1 MTTTHDTA
9 ASASMA
15 AITPANAPEGYELR
29 TVDPATLVDN
39 PSNARQPHRGREGL
53 APSVGALGI
62 LNPPLVRQLA
72 DGQLELI
79 AGERRKYSAI
89 KAGLATIPVFVRD
102 NLSPVHQVA
111 SMLIENHDREGLTPT
126 EEAMAIQQLADFDG
140 VTQRDI
146 TTMTGIKAGLVRSAL
161 KVAASEVATAIG
173 ERHDQNLEQLLALA
187 EFDTDTEAVKTLTVS
202 ALKDPGRFD
211 HVVAQLRRERDD
223 RAAYDEV
230 AGQIIEAGVPLVEL
244 ANGWWIPDGAAYLD
258 DLPAPNGARSFTA
271 AKHRACPG
279 HAGAVRESD
288 DGYETAY
295 LCLDPVGHGH
305 IDQPKGHHGTP
316 LSAADDTASGINDE
330 QKAQRRKVIANN
342 KAWEV
347 ATPVRRDYVTELLAR
362 RTAPKGTL
370 RYVAHSIMADPAGL
384 AAGDGDRVASLIG
397 KETHPGAWDRSASLA
412 LASEATNA
420 RLPLVLLAQV
430 AASVQARFGERRGW
444 RHPTVALVSYLRF
457 LAACGYRL
465 SEVEQEVEST
475 EDGPQDDA

>member
-9 ASASMA
+9 ESASSPVSTA
-15 AITPANAPEGYELR
+15 ANALEGYELR
-29 TVDPATLVDN
+29 QVDPATLVDN
-39 PSNARQPHRGREGL
+39 PSNARRPHRDREGL
-53 APSVGALGI
+53 APSIGALGI

-102 NLSPVHQVA
+102 DLSPVHQVA
-111 SMLIENHDREGLTPT
+111 SMLVENHDREGLTPT
-126 EEAMAIQQLADFDG
+126 EEAVAIQQLAGFEG
-140 VTQRDI
+140 ITQRDI
-146 TTMTGIKAGLVRSAL
+146 TTMTGIKAGVVRTAL

-173 ERHDQNLEQLLALA
+173 ERHDLSLDQLLVLA
-187 EFDTDTEAVKTLTVS
+187 EFDTDTEAVEALTVS
-202 ALKDPGRFD
+202 AVKNPGRFD
-211 HVVAQLRRERDD
+211 HVAAQLRRERDD
-223 RAAYDEV
+223 RAAYD
-230 AGQIIEAGVPLVEL
+230 AIALQITETGLPLIELE
-244 ANGWWIPDGAAYLD
+244 NGWWLPDGAAYLD

-288 DGYETAY
+288 DGYEMAY

-305 IDQPKGHHGTP
+305 IDQPKGHSRTTS
-316 LSAADDTASGINDE
+316 SAIDAAAPGMNDE
-330 QKAQRRKVIANN
+330 QKAERRKVIANN

-347 ATPVRRDYVTELLAR
+347 ANPVRCDYVTELLAR

-370 RYVAHSIMADPAGL
+370 RYVAEAIMADPAGL

-397 KETHPGAWDRSASLA
+397 KETHPGAWDRSAALA
-412 LASEATNA
+412 LASEATDA

-430 AASVQARFGERRGW
+430 AASVEARFGDRQGW
-444 RHPTVALVSYLRF
+444 RHPTSALVSYLRF
-457 LAACGYRL
+457 LAPCGYGL
-465 SEVEQEVEST
+465 SEVEQEVAVI